1 MNNAIEYTKLH
12 YLKQMNYICSCIQ
25 QKIKYQLKELKVDN
39 FAGGGG
45 ASVGIEMATG
55 YTVDIACNHD
65 PEAIRMHQTNHPG
78 TRHYLED
85 IRKLNPLEVCKGKP
99 VGLAWFSPDC
109 KHFSKAKGNTPRD
122 KKIRGLAW
130 MVCRWAALVRPRVII
145 LENVEEFLSWGP
157 LNRRH
162 HPIKS
167 KKGQTF
173 KKFMKQLEALG
184 YIVEYRVLV
193 AADYGAPTTRKRFYL
208 IARCDGLP
216 IVWPE
221 QTHNKNG
228 TNGKKPWEPIW
239 PYLELDNWGRSI
251 FGREKPLAKNT
262 MIRIAKGI
270 EKFVFNCPEPFLV
283 QINHKGEHFRGQSI
297 HEPLPAITG
306 KNGHGMITPYIMQI
320 GQMGFSKER
329 NRSVKQPLSTIVTKN
344 EHCLISPLLI
354 QYHSETVANGVRAQ
368 AVTEPLKTID
378 TQNRYGLVIQYLTK
392 FYNGCIGQS
401 LWKPI
406 HTITTSPGH
415 FGQVSVYAVPADQL
429 SESLDGNEEHL
440 DETENVLQKCTW
452 VSQFLLEYYG
462 CGTGQSLYQ
471 PIHTIVSK
479 DRFALITVLG
489 NDYVILDIYLRM
501 LKAEPELK
509 LGQGFPPDYIIDRDY
524 KGALYPP
531 AQQVAKIGNSVVPI
545 MAEALV
551 RANLPEMCV
560 AKRTPNLRI
569 DTSKEQLEFIV

>member
-1 MNNAIEYTKLH
+1 MNAATQYTKQH
-12 YLKQMNYICSCIQ
+12 YIGQMDYICYCI
-25 QKIKYQLKELKVDN
+25 KKGIDYTLTLKEMKVDN

-45 ASVGIEMATG
+45 ASVGMEMATG
-55 YTVDIACNHD
+55 YSVDIACNHD
-65 PEAIRMHQTNHPG
+65 PEAIRMHLTNHPG
-78 TRHYLED
+78 TKHYCED
-85 IRKLNPLEVCKGKP
+85 IRKLNPLDACQGRP
-99 VGLAWFSPDC
+99 VGIAWFSPDC
-109 KHFSKAKGNTPRD
+109 KHFSKAKGKTPRD
-122 KKIRGLAW
+122 KNIRGLAW
-130 MVCRWAALVRPRVII
+130 MACRWAGLVRPRVII
-145 LENVEEFLSWGP
+145 LENVEEFLTWGP
-157 LNRRH
+157 LNRKH

-173 KKFMKQLEALG
+173 KKFISQMEALG
-184 YIVEYRVLV
+184 YKVEYRVLV
-193 AADYGAPTTRKRFYL
+193 AADYGAPTTRKRLFI
-208 IARCDGLP
+208 IARCDGQP

-221 QTHNKNG
+221 ATHNKNG
-228 TNGKKPWEPIW
+228 TNGLKPWEPIW

-262 MIRIAKGI
+262 MLRIAKGL
-270 EKFVFNCPEPFLV
+270 EKFVFNCPEPFLAQV
-283 QINHKGEHFRGQSI
+283 NYKEQ
-297 HEPLPAITG
+297 G
-306 KNGHGMITPYIMQI
+306 KNGLGRVAPFIMQI
-320 GQMGFSKER
+320 GQTGFSKER
-329 NRSVKQPLSTIVTKN
+329 NRSVREPLSTIVTKN

-354 QYHSETVANGVRAQ
+354 QYHSETVAKNVRAQ

-392 FYNGCIGQS
+392 FYNGCTGQS
-401 LWKPI
+401 LWEPI

-415 FGQVSVYAVPADQL
+415 FGQVSVYAVPADEL
-429 SESLDGNEEHL
+429 FESIDESNRNL
-440 DETENVLQKCTW
+440 DETKNILQKCTW

-462 CGTGQSLYQ
+462 CGTGQSLHN

-489 NDYVILDIYLRM
+489 NDYAILDIYLRM

-524 KGALYPP
+524 KGTVYPP

-545 MAEALV
+545 MAEVLV